1 MIFMFT
7 LENSGEEKSEQGNKL
22 HCRMGLLIL
31 TMSRSYLP
39 NNIAFDVL
47 RVKVLSGIVR
57 FFFSSARRKILKE
70 KK

>member
-7 LENSGEEKSEQGNKL
+7 LENSEEEKSEQANKL
-22 HCRMGLLIL
+22 HCRMSLLIL

-57 FFFSSARRKILKE
+57 FFLHDAKNEIEKI
-70 KK
+70 